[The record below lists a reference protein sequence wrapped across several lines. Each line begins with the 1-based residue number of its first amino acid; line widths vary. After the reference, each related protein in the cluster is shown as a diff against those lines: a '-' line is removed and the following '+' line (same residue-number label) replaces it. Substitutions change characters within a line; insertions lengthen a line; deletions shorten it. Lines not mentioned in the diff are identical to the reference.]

1 MISLKLENP
10 ARRWRT
16 AWRFQIFLMGTHLFL
31 YINDVLYAHIRQH
44 KQTCVAQKTV
54 ASTKKKIFH
63 IEVNVVEQNY
73 VSHKCCGNKKD
84 YVTPK
89 RRLLLTKY
97 GYF

>member
-1 MISLKLENP
+1 MLTLGSTNKHVLHKKL
-10 ARRWRT
+10 
-16 AWRFQIFLMGTHLFL
+16 L
-31 YINDVLYAHIRQH
+31 RQ
-44 KQTCVAQKTV
+44 Q
-54 ASTKKKIFH
+54 KKIFD